1 MTVGQNLF
9 IGIPPYEKHC
19 GGKMKKAK
27 PGDRVKIY
35 YMGKTGHGD
44 VFETAMSK
52 PVEFTIGK
60 HEVVTGLEKGVV
72 GMGVGDKK
80 ASQFHQKKNLA
91 TGACRLSK
99 RWKRVSSPNTL
110 PQG

>member
-44 VFETAMSK
+44 VSK
-52 PVEFTIGK
+52 P
-60 HEVVTGLEKGVV
+60 
-72 GMGVGDKK
+72 
-80 ASQFHQKKNLA
+80 Q
-91 TGACRLSK
+91 
-99 RWKRVSSPNTL
+99 
-110 PQG
+110 